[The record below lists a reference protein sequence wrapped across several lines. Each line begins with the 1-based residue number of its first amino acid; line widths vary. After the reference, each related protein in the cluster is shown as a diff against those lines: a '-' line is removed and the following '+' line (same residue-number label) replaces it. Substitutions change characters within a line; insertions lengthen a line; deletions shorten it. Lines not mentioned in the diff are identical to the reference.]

1 LGSTSSRNLS
11 RDTYKGNPIGGEEM
25 KILTWIKKVVKKD
38 PTLQEER
45 IALKKRIE
53 EVEKQLET
61 LPEEIMKR
69 IIKSI
74 AEDGRIKQIMRIY

>member
-1 LGSTSSRNLS
+1 
-11 RDTYKGNPIGGEEM
+11 M